1 MSAYVQPE
9 RVAMWYY
16 HRTLPS
22 PCITNYERSALRV
35 NPVSVPYSALETH
48 GSEGAH
54 VKVMPVQNL
63 KIHVLD
69 FEITRLFG
77 F

>member
-1 MSAYVQPE
+1 MN
-9 RVAMWYY
+9 
-16 HRTLPS
+16 H
-22 PCITNYERSALRV
+22 ERSALRV

-48 GSEGAH
+48 VSTGAH
-54 VKVMPVQNL
+54 VKLKHVHNL

-69 FEITRLFG
+69 FEITRFFG

>member
-1 MSAYVQPE
+1 MS
-9 RVAMWYY
+9 
-16 HRTLPS
+16 
-22 PCITNYERSALRV
+22 

-48 GSEGAH
+48 VGTGAH
-54 VKVMPVQNL
+54 VKLTHVHNL

-69 FEITRLFG
+69 FEITRFFG